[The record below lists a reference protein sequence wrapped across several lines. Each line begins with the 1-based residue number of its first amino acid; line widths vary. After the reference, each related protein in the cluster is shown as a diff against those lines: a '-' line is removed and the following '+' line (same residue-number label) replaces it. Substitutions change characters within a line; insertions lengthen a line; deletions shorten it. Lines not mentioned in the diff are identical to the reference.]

1 MIDIF
6 NNQGNISKDFNIIYS
21 MRRVI
26 ITAIIVNLLISSS
39 YSQNKRDYIWLSGYS
54 FYTDNTKILGNKID
68 FNNGGKIDSLIV
80 GGVLFGNN
88 AIICDKAGKL
98 LFYFGGCKV
107 IDNTYHLMENGDS
120 INYGEAWEEECPG
133 FGIYTGT
140 QNSIILPDPGNEDAG
155 RNGYYLI
162 HKRYELIYEPIIQA
176 YSPELYYTYI
186 DMNENNGKGRV
197 IKKNHA
203 IFTTTNMPISYLTAC
218 KHANGKDW
226 WIISQK
232 KDTNLYYIVLLNTD
246 TILLKD
252 SISIGNKIDIFSGHG
267 QAKFSPDG
275 SKYLIFNEVGVLIH
289 DFNRET
295 GELSNFRQVITQDSS
310 GFEGLA
316 ISPNSRFAYLSA
328 TSDLYQIDL
337 WADDIQSSLVHLD
350 HWDGFNDYG
359 FPVTF
364 SNAQLAPDCKIY
376 ISSPNTVLHMSVIN
390 KPNEKGKACDFRQH
404 ALEFPNLIG
413 ASSIPNFPNFR
424 IDGDQVCDSTIT
436 WIPDEYIVAEPNV
449 LSVYPNPAYG
459 KATISVY
466 SDGFEH
472 GIIRIFNITGQLV
485 RSMYIDSE
493 ATRQLDVSNMVPGV
507 YAVEYVSYVSGGRD
521 VRKLVVE

>member
-1 MIDIF
+1 M
-6 NNQGNISKDFNIIYS
+6 
-21 MRRVI
+21 
-26 ITAIIVNLLISSS
+26 IVNLLITFS
-39 YSQNKRDYIWLSGYS
+39 YSQNKRDYIWLSGYT
-54 FYTDNTKILGNKID
+54 YQPVKGNIID
-68 FNNGGKIDSLIV
+68 FNKNGKIDSIILGKAAI
-80 GGVLFGNN
+80 GDNN
-88 AIICDKAGKL
+88 AIISDKKGNL
-98 LFYFGGCKV
+98 LFYSNGCV
-107 IDNTYHLMENGDS
+107 VMDVTHNLMENGDS
-120 INYGEAWEEECPG
+120 INYGEAWEEECVG
-133 FGIYTGT
+133 FHPYLIGT

-162 HKRYELIYEPIIQA
+162 HKRYELIFDPIIQA

-186 DMNENNGKGRV
+186 DMNGNNGKGRV
-197 IKKNHA
+197 IEKNHA

-218 KHANGKDW
+218 KHSNRKDW

-246 TILLKD
+246 TISLVD
-252 SISIGNKIDIFSGHG
+252 SISIGNKIDILSGHG

-275 SKYLIFNEVGVLIH
+275 SKYIIFNEDGVLIH

-295 GELSNFRQVITQDSS
+295 GELSNFRHIITQDSS
-310 GFEGLA
+310 GLEGLA

-328 TSDLYQIDL
+328 TTNLYQIDL
-337 WADDIQSSLVHLD
+337 WADDIQSSLVHID

-376 ISSPNTVLHMSVIN
+376 ISSPNTVQHMSVIN

-404 ALEFPNLIG
+404 ALKFPNLIG
-413 ASSIPNFPNFR
+413 ASSIPNFPHFR
-424 IDGDQVCDSTIT
+424 IDEDQICDSTIT

-449 LSVYPNPAYG
+449 LSVYPNPASDR
-459 KATISVY
+459 ATISVY
-466 SDGFEH
+466 TDGYEQ
-472 GIIRIFNITGQLV
+472 GIIRIFDTNGTMI
-485 RSMYIDSE
+485 RSMDIDSE
-493 ATRQLDVSNMVPGV
+493 ATRQLDVKGMMPGV